1 MGREFSGSGFC
12 RNACFYLPKQIY
24 LSVKLACKSCPCATK
39 IGEMKI
45 ERLAGTDSRLYERV
59 APLVMNPEVLKQ
71 NNNYPFKT
79 SDGYVWFV
87 ALDDEGKVR
96 GFMPV
101 EIRKDNVVIN
111 NYYVEGDDAD
121 VLGGLIDSVWKEFG
135 ENYAVRAVV
144 HLRHAGVFAKKRFDV
159 TKEWTLYKKMQKTH
173 GNKEKAKRV

>member
-1 MGREFSGSGFC
+1 M
-12 RNACFYLPKQIY
+12 
-24 LSVKLACKSCPCATK
+24 
-39 IGEMKI
+39 
-45 ERLAGTDSRLYERV
+45 
-59 APLVMNPEVLKQ
+59 
-71 NNNYPFKT
+71 
-79 SDGYVWFV
+79 WFV

-144 HLRHAGVFAKKRFDV
+144 HRRHAGVFAKKRCDV
-159 TKEWTLYKKMQKTH
+159 TKEWTLYKKMQKTD